1 MKVLVHAFAPLFIE
15 VDTETKQVLRAVIDI
30 EDFKYEDP
38 PLVTDEEGGYVV
50 SIVSDEAY
58 DIASE
63 NETDWWTRVE
73 LGSL

>member
-1 MKVLVHAFAPLFIE
+1 MKTLVHAFVPLFIE
-15 VDTETKQVLRAVIDI
+15 VDTETKIVLRAVIDI
-30 EDFKYEDP
+30 EDFRYEDP
-38 PLVTDEEGGYVV
+38 PLVSDLEGGPIPALLADV
-50 SIVSDEAY
+50 SY